1 MRILHLLSNF
11 RWTERTEPAVDL
23 ALAQQRL
30 GHTVVFACGRNRGAA
45 PEDGIEGRAARKGLT
60 YDDRL
65 EFTKHF
71 RAGAAL
77 RDLPRLRGLIDEARP
92 DVVHAHMP
100 NAHLLAALALRAGAF
115 RSRPVLVRSIYEAE
129 GPEWPVRYALFCQPS
144 TDGLLA
150 VSESIRRRLVERGGE
165 RPERVAAILPGIDL
179 EPFAD
184 ARDLGPLDRIPPR
197 DGEFIAG
204 MVTAIGPR
212 RRLDVAL
219 EAVARLAPRHPGLR
233 LIVVGRGKPDMY
245 VRAPAVR
252 LGIADRVLLPGYCR
266 HDDLVRAYRAMD
278 AFVYPYPG
286 TDQSCRAVRE
296 AMAAG
301 VPVIAS
307 RVGIL
312 PELIRDGETGLLAGL
327 SGESMAAALERL
339 ILDPE
344 RRAAM
349 AAAAAQ
355 EARRRFCRLS
365 QAEQVLSFYERL
377 QNSVRTPATMPQ

>member
-30 GHTVVFACGRNRGAA
+30 GHTVVFACGRNRGAE
-45 PEDGIEGRAARKGLT
+45 PEDGIEGRAARKGLV

-71 RAGAAL
+71 RLGPAL
-77 RDLPRLRGLIDEARP
+77 RDLPRLRALMDEAQP
-92 DVVHAHMP
+92 EVVHAHMP
-100 NAHLLAALALRAGAF
+100 NAHLLASWALRDGAA
-115 RSRPVLVRSIYEAE
+115 RSRPVLVRSIYEAG
-129 GPEWPVRYALFCQPS
+129 GPEWPVRYALVCRPR
-144 TDGLLA
+144 TDGIIA
-150 VSESIRRRLVERGGE
+150 VSRAIERRLVERCGE
-165 RPERVAAILPGIDL
+165 PPERVETILPGIDL
-179 EPFAD
+179 EPFMNAGE
-184 ARDLGPLDRIPPR
+184 LGPLDRMPPR

-219 EAVARLAPRHPGLR
+219 EAVARLAPRHPRLR
-233 LIVVGRGKPDMY
+233 LMVVGRGKPDRM
-245 VRAPAVR
+245 VREPAAA

-312 PELIRDGETGLLAGL
+312 PELVRDGETGLLTGL
-327 SGESMAAALERL
+327 SGESMAAALETVL
-339 ILDPE
+339 LDPD

-355 EARRRFCRLS
+355 EARRRFCRMS
-365 QAEQVLSFYERL
+365 QAEQVLAFYKRL
-377 QNSVRTPATMPQ
+377 QNSVRTPATTPQ